1 MPPENPGLDRIW
13 RSARPKAALIQGRAD
28 WYRIQAKAG
37 EDLAEVYIY
46 DEIGYF
52 GVTASDFVRD
62 LRNITQSTI
71 TLHLNTPGGEVFDGI
86 AIYTSLKAHKATV
99 NVVVDGLAASIGS
112 VIAMAGDKVS
122 MAPHSK
128 MMIHEAMAL
137 AIGNASDMTKMA
149 ERLDATSANIADI
162 YAEKAGSDAGEWRQ
176 KMKNETWFTDQEAV
190 DCGLA
195 DEISRPDNAENN
207 TLQVFDLSIFRNVPG
222 SAPAEPQV
230 AITPPAPAPVDG
242 PSLARRELE
251 AAIASVKL

>member
-1 MPPENPGLDRIW
+1 MLPENPEIDRIW
-13 RSARPKAALIQGRAD
+13 RSARPIAALVQGRAD

-52 GVTASDFVRD
+52 GVTANDFVRD

-86 AIYTSLKAHKATV
+86 AIYNSLKAHKATV

-137 AIGNASDMTKMA
+137 AIGNAADMTKMA
-149 ERLDATSANIADI
+149 ERLDATSQNIADI
-162 YAEKAGSDAGEWRQ
+162 YAEKAGGDAADWRAS
-176 KMKNETWFTDQEAV
+176 MKAETWYTDQQAV
-190 DCGLA
+190 DAGLA
-195 DEISRPDNAENN
+195 DDIARSDGENN

-222 SAPAEPQV
+222 TAPAKPEPV
-230 AITPPAPAPVDG
+230 ITNPAPEAVVSG
-242 PSLARRELE
+242 PELARRELE
-251 AAIASVKL
+251 AAIAAVKF